1 MKIRIAETRMTRQ
14 LEFRIDHYGIYFL
27 AYENDDLIAGISYQ
41 YPKFIMDYL
50 LGHDSAEET
59 FQPATN
65 LLSFYNYGEFHN
77 DRLHLA
83 L

>member
-1 MKIRIAETRMTRQ
+1 MKIRIAETRMTRE

-27 AYENDDLIAGISYQ
+27 AYQDDALMAGISYQ

-50 LGHDSAEET
+50 LGHDSDEET
-59 FQPATN
+59 FPPATN
-65 LLSFYNYGEFHN
+65 QFSFYNFGEFHN